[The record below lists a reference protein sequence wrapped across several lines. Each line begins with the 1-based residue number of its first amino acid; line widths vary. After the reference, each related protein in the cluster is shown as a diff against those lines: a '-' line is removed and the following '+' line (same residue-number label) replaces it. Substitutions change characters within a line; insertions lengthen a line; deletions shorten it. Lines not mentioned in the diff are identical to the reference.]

1 MDETSIVILVTI
13 ITTVLPA
20 LWAVF
25 GWLARRSWRPV
36 LRGLGL
42 ALVPIGLLVTGLM
55 RLLVRALTLVVSW
68 FAHTQMTTTIWTG
81 VIVAAIGLLTW
92 IGAGFMTPLTREE
105 ARQRRAEHRE
115 RRAAGAAG
123 KPLHLP
129 LGPLGPLRSLRQEP
143 TRPDGP
149 RPHPLRPVDPGCHLR
164 TRNSRRSSRIA
175 ESEPLTTCRP
185 RAPWR

>member
-13 ITTVLPA
+13 ITTVLPV
-20 LWAVF
+20 LWAIF

-55 RLLVRALTLVVSW
+55 RLLVRALALVVNW

-123 KPLHLP
+123 KPTA
-129 LGPLGPLRSLRQEP
+129 P
-143 TRPDGP
+143 TSRAS
-149 RPHPLRPVDPGCHLR
+149 R
-164 TRNSRRSSRIA
+164 TSQASQAGATKTRRTASSPAASRRSGMSPEDEELEKILKDRGI
-175 ESEPLTTCRP
+175 
-185 RAPWR
+185 

>member
-13 ITTVLPA
+13 ITTVLPV
-20 LWAVF
+20 LWAIF

-55 RLLVRALTLVVSW
+55 RLLVRALALVVNW

-123 KPLHLP
+123 KPAA
-129 LGPLGPLRSLRQEP
+129 P
-143 TRPDGP
+143 TSQASQASQARADKT
-149 RPHPLRPVDPGCHLR
+149 RR
-164 TRNSRRSSRIA
+164 TAPSPAASRGSGMSPEDEELEQILKDRGI
-175 ESEPLTTCRP
+175 
-185 RAPWR
+185 

>member
-42 ALVPIGLLVTGLM
+42 ALVPIGLLVTGFM

-123 KPLHLP
+123 KPTA
-129 LGPLGPLRSLRQEP
+129 P
-143 TRPDGP
+143 TSRASRTSQASQARTDKAP
-149 RPHPLRPVDPGCHLR
+149 RTAP
-164 TRNSRRSSRIA
+164 TASRRSGMSPEDEELEKILKDRGI
-175 ESEPLTTCRP
+175 
-185 RAPWR
+185 

>member
-55 RLLVRALTLVVSW
+55 RLLVRALALVVNW

-123 KPLHLP
+123 KPTA
-129 LGPLGPLRSLRQEP
+129 P
-143 TRPDGP
+143 TSRAS
-149 RPHPLRPVDPGCHLR
+149 R
-164 TRNSRRSSRIA
+164 TSQAGATKTRRTASSPAASRGSGMSPEDEELEKILKDRGI
-175 ESEPLTTCRP
+175 
-185 RAPWR
+185 

>member
-13 ITTVLPA
+13 ITTVLPV

-123 KPLHLP
+123 KPAA
-129 LGPLGPLRSLRQEP
+129 P
-143 TRPDGP
+143 TSRASRASQARTDKAP
-149 RPHPLRPVDPGCHLR
+149 RTAP
-164 TRNSRRSSRIA
+164 TASRRSGMSPEDEELEKILKDRGI
-175 ESEPLTTCRP
+175 
-185 RAPWR
+185 

>member
-13 ITTVLPA
+13 ITTVLPV
-20 LWAVF
+20 LWAIF

-55 RLLVRALTLVVSW
+55 RLLVRALSLVVSW

-123 KPLHLP
+123 KPTA
-129 LGPLGPLRSLRQEP
+129 P
-143 TRPDGP
+143 TSRAS
-149 RPHPLRPVDPGCHLR
+149 R
-164 TRNSRRSSRIA
+164 TSQAGATKTRRTASSPAASRGSGMSPEDEELEKILKDRGI
-175 ESEPLTTCRP
+175 
-185 RAPWR
+185 

>member
-20 LWAVF
+20 LWPVC
-25 GWLARRSWRPV
+25 GWLPRRSWRPV

-123 KPLHLP
+123 KPTA
-129 LGPLGPLRSLRQEP
+129 P
-143 TRPDGP
+143 TSRASRASQARTDKAP
-149 RPHPLRPVDPGCHLR
+149 RTAPSPAA
-164 TRNSRRSSRIA
+164 SRGSGMSPEDEELEKILKDRGI
-175 ESEPLTTCRP
+175 
-185 RAPWR
+185 

>member
-13 ITTVLPA
+13 ITTVLPV
-20 LWAVF
+20 LWAIF

-123 KPLHLP
+123 KPAA
-129 LGPLGPLRSLRQEP
+129 P
-143 TRPDGP
+143 TSQFSQASQAGATKTR
-149 RPHPLRPVDPGCHLR
+149 R
-164 TRNSRRSSRIA
+164 TASSPAASRRSGMSPEDEELEKILKDRGI
-175 ESEPLTTCRP
+175 
-185 RAPWR
+185 

>member
-13 ITTVLPA
+13 ITTVLPV

-55 RLLVRALTLVVSW
+55 RLLVRALALVVNW

-123 KPLHLP
+123 KPTA
-129 LGPLGPLRSLRQEP
+129 P
-143 TRPDGP
+143 TSRAS
-149 RPHPLRPVDPGCHLR
+149 R
-164 TRNSRRSSRIA
+164 TSQAGATKTRRTASSPAASRGSGMSPEDEELEKILKDRGI
-175 ESEPLTTCRP
+175 
-185 RAPWR
+185 

>member
-13 ITTVLPA
+13 ITTVLPV

-123 KPLHLP
+123 KPAA
-129 LGPLGPLRSLRQEP
+129 P
-143 TRPDGP
+143 TSRASRTSQASQARTDKAP
-149 RPHPLRPVDPGCHLR
+149 RTAP
-164 TRNSRRSSRIA
+164 TASRRSGMSPEDEELEKILKDRGI
-175 ESEPLTTCRP
+175 
-185 RAPWR
+185 

>member
-13 ITTVLPA
+13 ITTVLPV

-92 IGAGFMTPLTREE
+92 IGAGFMTPLTRQE

-123 KPLHLP
+123 KPAA
-129 LGPLGPLRSLRQEP
+129 P
-143 TRPDGP
+143 TSRASQASQARTDKAP
-149 RPHPLRPVDPGCHLR
+149 RTAP
-164 TRNSRRSSRIA
+164 TASRRSGMSPEDEELEKILKDRGI
-175 ESEPLTTCRP
+175 
-185 RAPWR
+185 

>member
-13 ITTVLPA
+13 ITTVLPV

-55 RLLVRALTLVVSW
+55 RLLVRALALVVNW

-123 KPLHLP
+123 KPTA
-129 LGPLGPLRSLRQEP
+129 P
-143 TRPDGP
+143 TSRAS
-149 RPHPLRPVDPGCHLR
+149 R
-164 TRNSRRSSRIA
+164 TSQAGADKTRRTAPSPAASRGSGLSPEDEELEKILKDRGI
-175 ESEPLTTCRP
+175 
-185 RAPWR
+185 

>member
-1 MDETSIVILVTI
+1 MGSEMCIRDSVILVTI
-13 ITTVLPA
+13 ITTVLPV

-123 KPLHLP
+123 KPAA
-129 LGPLGPLRSLRQEP
+129 P
-143 TRPDGP
+143 TSRASRTSQARTDKAP
-149 RPHPLRPVDPGCHLR
+149 RTAP
-164 TRNSRRSSRIA
+164 TASRRSGMSPEDEELEKILKDRGI
-175 ESEPLTTCRP
+175 
-185 RAPWR
+185 

>member
-13 ITTVLPA
+13 ITTVLPV

-68 FAHTQMTTTIWTG
+68 FAHTQMAATIWTG

-92 IGAGFMTPLTREE
+92 IGAGFMTPLTRQE

-123 KPLHLP
+123 KPAA
-129 LGPLGPLRSLRQEP
+129 P
-143 TRPDGP
+143 TSRASRASQASQARTDKAP
-149 RPHPLRPVDPGCHLR
+149 RTAP
-164 TRNSRRSSRIA
+164 TASRRSGMSPEDEELEKILKDRGI
-175 ESEPLTTCRP
+175 
-185 RAPWR
+185 

>member
-13 ITTVLPA
+13 ITTVLPV

-55 RLLVRALTLVVSW
+55 RLLVRALTLVVNW

-92 IGAGFMTPLTREE
+92 IGAGFMTPLTRQE

-115 RRAAGAAG
+115 RRAAGATG
-123 KPLHLP
+123 KPTAP
-129 LGPLGPLRSLRQEP
+129 ASQ
-143 TRPDGP
+143 
-149 RPHPLRPVDPGCHLR
+149 
-164 TRNSRRSSRIA
+164 SSRASQVPQASQAGATKTRRTASSPAASRGSGMSPEDEELEKI
-175 ESEPLTTCRP
+175 LKDRGI
-185 RAPWR
+185 

>member
-13 ITTVLPA
+13 ITTVLPV

-55 RLLVRALTLVVSW
+55 RLLVRALTLVVNW

-123 KPLHLP
+123 KPTA
-129 LGPLGPLRSLRQEP
+129 P
-143 TRPDGP
+143 TSRASQVPQAGADKT
-149 RPHPLRPVDPGCHLR
+149 RR
-164 TRNSRRSSRIA
+164 TAPSPAASRGSGMSPEDEELEKILKDRGI
-175 ESEPLTTCRP
+175 
-185 RAPWR
+185 

>member
-13 ITTVLPA
+13 ITTVLPV
-20 LWAVF
+20 LWAIF

-42 ALVPIGLLVTGLM
+42 ALVPIGLLVTGLI
-55 RLLVRALTLVVSW
+55 RLLVRALALVVNW

-123 KPLHLP
+123 KPTA
-129 LGPLGPLRSLRQEP
+129 P
-143 TRPDGP
+143 TSQSSRASQARTDKAP
-149 RPHPLRPVDPGCHLR
+149 RTAP
-164 TRNSRRSSRIA
+164 TASRRSGMSPEDEELEKILKDRGI
-175 ESEPLTTCRP
+175 
-185 RAPWR
+185 

>member
-123 KPLHLP
+123 KPTA
-129 LGPLGPLRSLRQEP
+129 P
-143 TRPDGP
+143 TSQSSQVPQAGADKTR
-149 RPHPLRPVDPGCHLR
+149 R
-164 TRNSRRSSRIA
+164 TAPSPAASRGSGLSPEDEELEKILKDRGI
-175 ESEPLTTCRP
+175 
-185 RAPWR
+185 

>member
-13 ITTVLPA
+13 ITTVLPV

-123 KPLHLP
+123 KPAA
-129 LGPLGPLRSLRQEP
+129 P
-143 TRPDGP
+143 TSQASQASQARTDKAP
-149 RPHPLRPVDPGCHLR
+149 RTAP
-164 TRNSRRSSRIA
+164 TASRRSGMSPEDEELEKILKDRGI
-175 ESEPLTTCRP
+175 
-185 RAPWR
+185 

>member
-68 FAHTQMTTTIWTG
+68 FARTQMTTTIWTG

-123 KPLHLP
+123 KPTA
-129 LGPLGPLRSLRQEP
+129 P
-143 TRPDGP
+143 TSRASRTSQARTDKAP
-149 RPHPLRPVDPGCHLR
+149 RTAP
-164 TRNSRRSSRIA
+164 TTSRRSGMSPEDEELEKILKDRGI
-175 ESEPLTTCRP
+175 
-185 RAPWR
+185 

>member
-13 ITTVLPA
+13 ITTVLPV

-42 ALVPIGLLVTGLM
+42 ALVPIGLLVTGLI
-55 RLLVRALTLVVSW
+55 RLLVRALALVVNW

-123 KPLHLP
+123 KPAA
-129 LGPLGPLRSLRQEP
+129 P
-143 TRPDGP
+143 TSRAS
-149 RPHPLRPVDPGCHLR
+149 R
-164 TRNSRRSSRIA
+164 TSQVPQAGADKTRRTAPTASRRSGMSPEDEELEKILKDRGI
-175 ESEPLTTCRP
+175 
-185 RAPWR
+185 

>member
-105 ARQRRAEHRE
+105 ARQRRAEHRK

-123 KPLHLP
+123 KPAA
-129 LGPLGPLRSLRQEP
+129 P
-143 TRPDGP
+143 TSRASRTSQARTDKAP
-149 RPHPLRPVDPGCHLR
+149 RTAP
-164 TRNSRRSSRIA
+164 TASRRSGMSPEDEELEKILKDRGI
-175 ESEPLTTCRP
+175 
-185 RAPWR
+185 

>member
-13 ITTVLPA
+13 ITTVLPV

-81 VIVAAIGLLTW
+81 LIVAAIGLLTW

-123 KPLHLP
+123 KPTA
-129 LGPLGPLRSLRQEP
+129 P
-143 TRPDGP
+143 TSRAS
-149 RPHPLRPVDPGCHLR
+149 R
-164 TRNSRRSSRIA
+164 TSQVPQAGADKTRRTAPSPAVSRGSGLSPEDEELEKILKDRGI
-175 ESEPLTTCRP
+175 
-185 RAPWR
+185 

>member
-13 ITTVLPA
+13 ITTVLPV
-20 LWAVF
+20 LWAIF

-55 RLLVRALTLVVSW
+55 RLLVRALALVVNW

-123 KPLHLP
+123 KPTA
-129 LGPLGPLRSLRQEP
+129 P
-143 TRPDGP
+143 TSRASRTSQARTDKAP
-149 RPHPLRPVDPGCHLR
+149 RTAP
-164 TRNSRRSSRIA
+164 TASRRSGMSPEDEELEKILKDRGI
-175 ESEPLTTCRP
+175 
-185 RAPWR
+185 

>member
-25 GWLARRSWRPV
+25 GWLVRRSWRPV

-123 KPLHLP
+123 KPTA
-129 LGPLGPLRSLRQEP
+129 P
-143 TRPDGP
+143 TS
-149 RPHPLRPVDPGCHLR
+149 R
-164 TRNSRRSSRIA
+164 TSQASQAGATKTRRTAPSPAASRGSGMSPEDEELEKILKDRGI
-175 ESEPLTTCRP
+175 
-185 RAPWR
+185 

>member
-55 RLLVRALTLVVSW
+55 RLLVRALTLVVNW

-123 KPLHLP
+123 KPTA
-129 LGPLGPLRSLRQEP
+129 P
-143 TRPDGP
+143 TSQSSRASRVPQASQAGATKAP
-149 RPHPLRPVDPGCHLR
+149 RTAP
-164 TRNSRRSSRIA
+164 TASRRSGMSPEDEELEKILKDRGI
-175 ESEPLTTCRP
+175 
-185 RAPWR
+185 

>member
-25 GWLARRSWRPV
+25 GWLTRRSWRPV

-123 KPLHLP
+123 KPTA
-129 LGPLGPLRSLRQEP
+129 P
-143 TRPDGP
+143 TSRASRASQARTDKAP
-149 RPHPLRPVDPGCHLR
+149 RTAPSPAA
-164 TRNSRRSSRIA
+164 SRGSGMSPEDEELEKILKDRGI
-175 ESEPLTTCRP
+175 
-185 RAPWR
+185 

>member
-13 ITTVLPA
+13 ITTVLPV

-68 FAHTQMTTTIWTG
+68 FARTQMTTTIWTG

-123 KPLHLP
+123 KPAA
-129 LGPLGPLRSLRQEP
+129 P
-143 TRPDGP
+143 TSRASQASQARTDKAP
-149 RPHPLRPVDPGCHLR
+149 RTAP
-164 TRNSRRSSRIA
+164 TASRRSGMSPEDEELEKILKDRGI
-175 ESEPLTTCRP
+175 
-185 RAPWR
+185 

>member
-13 ITTVLPA
+13 ITTVLPV

-92 IGAGFMTPLTREE
+92 IGAGFMTPLTRQE

-123 KPLHLP
+123 KPAA
-129 LGPLGPLRSLRQEP
+129 P
-143 TRPDGP
+143 TSQASQASQARTDKAP
-149 RPHPLRPVDPGCHLR
+149 RTAP
-164 TRNSRRSSRIA
+164 TASRRSGMSPEDEELEKILKDRGI
-175 ESEPLTTCRP
+175 
-185 RAPWR
+185 

>member
-25 GWLARRSWRPV
+25 GWLTRRSWRPV

-123 KPLHLP
+123 KPTA
-129 LGPLGPLRSLRQEP
+129 P
-143 TRPDGP
+143 TS
-149 RPHPLRPVDPGCHLR
+149 R
-164 TRNSRRSSRIA
+164 TSQVPQAGADKTRRTAPSPAASRGSGMSPEDEELEKILKDRGI
-175 ESEPLTTCRP
+175 
-185 RAPWR
+185 

>member
-13 ITTVLPA
+13 ITTVLPV
-20 LWAVF
+20 LWAIF

-123 KPLHLP
+123 KPTA
-129 LGPLGPLRSLRQEP
+129 P
-143 TRPDGP
+143 TSRAS
-149 RPHPLRPVDPGCHLR
+149 R
-164 TRNSRRSSRIA
+164 TSQAGATKTRRTASSPAASRGSGMSPEDEELEKILKDRGI
-175 ESEPLTTCRP
+175 
-185 RAPWR
+185 

>member
-13 ITTVLPA
+13 ITTVLPV
-20 LWAVF
+20 LWAIF

-123 KPLHLP
+123 KPTA
-129 LGPLGPLRSLRQEP
+129 P
-143 TRPDGP
+143 TSRAS
-149 RPHPLRPVDPGCHLR
+149 R
-164 TRNSRRSSRIA
+164 TSQAGATKTRRTASSPAASRRSGMSPEDEELEKILKDRGI
-175 ESEPLTTCRP
+175 
-185 RAPWR
+185 

>member
-20 LWAVF
+20 LWAIF
-25 GWLARRSWRPV
+25 GWLAQRSWRPV

-123 KPLHLP
+123 KPTA
-129 LGPLGPLRSLRQEP
+129 P
-143 TRPDGP
+143 TSRAS
-149 RPHPLRPVDPGCHLR
+149 R
-164 TRNSRRSSRIA
+164 TSQAGATKTRRTASSPAASRGSGLSPEDEELEKILKDRGI
-175 ESEPLTTCRP
+175 
-185 RAPWR
+185 

>member
-13 ITTVLPA
+13 ITTVLPV

-92 IGAGFMTPLTREE
+92 IGAGFMTPLTRQE

-123 KPLHLP
+123 KPAA
-129 LGPLGPLRSLRQEP
+129 P
-143 TRPDGP
+143 TSRASRASQASQARTDKAP
-149 RPHPLRPVDPGCHLR
+149 RTAP
-164 TRNSRRSSRIA
+164 TASRRSGMSPEDEELEKILKDRGI
-175 ESEPLTTCRP
+175 
-185 RAPWR
+185 

>member
-13 ITTVLPA
+13 ITTVLPV

-55 RLLVRALTLVVSW
+55 RLLVRALTLVVNW

-123 KPLHLP
+123 KPTA
-129 LGPLGPLRSLRQEP
+129 P
-143 TRPDGP
+143 TSRASRTSQARTDKAP
-149 RPHPLRPVDPGCHLR
+149 RTAP
-164 TRNSRRSSRIA
+164 TASRRSGMSPEDEELEKILKDRGI
-175 ESEPLTTCRP
+175 
-185 RAPWR
+185 

>member
-13 ITTVLPA
+13 ITIVLPV

-123 KPLHLP
+123 KPTA
-129 LGPLGPLRSLRQEP
+129 P
-143 TRPDGP
+143 TSQSSRASRVPQASQAGATKAP
-149 RPHPLRPVDPGCHLR
+149 RTAP
-164 TRNSRRSSRIA
+164 TASRRSGMSPEDEELEKILKDRGI
-175 ESEPLTTCRP
+175 
-185 RAPWR
+185 

>member
-13 ITTVLPA
+13 ITTVLPV
-20 LWAVF
+20 LWAIF

-55 RLLVRALTLVVSW
+55 RLLVRALSLVVSW

-123 KPLHLP
+123 KPTA
-129 LGPLGPLRSLRQEP
+129 P
-143 TRPDGP
+143 TSRAS
-149 RPHPLRPVDPGCHLR
+149 R
-164 TRNSRRSSRIA
+164 TSQASQAGADKTRRTAPSPAASRRSGMSPEDEELEKILKDRGI
-175 ESEPLTTCRP
+175 
-185 RAPWR
+185 

>member
-13 ITTVLPA
+13 ITTVLPV
-20 LWAVF
+20 LWAIF

-123 KPLHLP
+123 KPTA
-129 LGPLGPLRSLRQEP
+129 P
-143 TRPDGP
+143 TSRASRTSQASQARTDKAP
-149 RPHPLRPVDPGCHLR
+149 RTAP
-164 TRNSRRSSRIA
+164 TASRRSGMSPEDEELEKILKDRGI
-175 ESEPLTTCRP
+175 
-185 RAPWR
+185 

>member
-25 GWLARRSWRPV
+25 GWLTRRSWRPV

-42 ALVPIGLLVTGLM
+42 ALVPIGLLITGLM
-55 RLLVRALTLVVSW
+55 RLLVRALSLVVSW
-68 FAHTQMTTTIWTG
+68 FARTQMTTTIWTG

-123 KPLHLP
+123 KPTA
-129 LGPLGPLRSLRQEP
+129 P
-143 TRPDGP
+143 TSRTSQARTDKAP
-149 RPHPLRPVDPGCHLR
+149 RTAP
-164 TRNSRRSSRIA
+164 TASRRSGMSPEDEELEKILKDRGI
-175 ESEPLTTCRP
+175 
-185 RAPWR
+185 